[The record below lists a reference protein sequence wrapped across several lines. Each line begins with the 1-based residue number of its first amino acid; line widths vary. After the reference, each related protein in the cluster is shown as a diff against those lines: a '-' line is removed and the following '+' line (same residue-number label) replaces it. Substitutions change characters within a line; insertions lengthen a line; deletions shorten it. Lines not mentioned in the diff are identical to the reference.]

1 MNRIAAAVA
10 LLGGLT
16 ACVSPAAFRPLP
28 PGDPAAQRLLEAW
41 LEHGRERHALRGL
54 ARLAVDQPGAAI
66 PQRSKQLLVLAR
78 PSSLRVE
85 VLGFL
90 NQPLA
95 VIATDGERFEVYR
108 AEDRRIESGAVDE
121 QLLRDQAG
129 IDLRPADAVAVLLGV
144 PLAEPAPAPARA
156 LRDRDGRI
164 RIDLAAADGGGAQ
177 RATFDAAGRLDA
189 LERLDAAGAAIWVAR
204 FDDYRDVGGSPFA
217 HSIALEVR
225 AGPTRAEIS
234 FREVE
239 LNPELSPELFRLS
252 PARSGAAPAA
262 GAERR

>member
-1 MNRIAAAVA
+1 VNRIAVAVA

-28 PGDPAAQRLLEAW
+28 PDDPAAQQQLDAW
-41 LEHGRERHALRGL
+41 LARGRERHALRGV
-54 ARLAVDQPGAAI
+54 ARLAVDQPGATI

-78 PSSLRVE
+78 PASLRVE

-108 AEDRRIESGAVDE
+108 AEDRRFESGAVDE
-121 QLLRDQAG
+121 QLLWDQAG

-144 PLAEPAPAPARA
+144 PLEEPPPAPARA
-156 LRDRDGRI
+156 LRDRNGRI
-164 RIDLAAADGGGAQ
+164 RIELDAVDGEGAQ

-189 LERLDAAGAAIWVAR
+189 LERLDAAGAARWVAR
-204 FDDYRDVGGSPFA
+204 FGDYRDVGGTPFA
-217 HSIALEVR
+217 HSIALDVR

-239 LNPELSPELFRLS
+239 INPELSPELFRLS
-252 PARSGAAPAA
+252 PAHGGAASAA
-262 GAERR
+262 GEERR